1 MKNLFHNYEKLFF
14 QLGKIFFLVRKQKCP
29 NFVALEEYC
38 TLIKTS
44 SEKNLKKGKIVK

>member
-29 NFVALEEYC
+29 NFPPLANYC
-38 TLIKTS
+38 TLIKNS
-44 SEKNLKKGKIVK
+44 SEKYLKKGKIVK